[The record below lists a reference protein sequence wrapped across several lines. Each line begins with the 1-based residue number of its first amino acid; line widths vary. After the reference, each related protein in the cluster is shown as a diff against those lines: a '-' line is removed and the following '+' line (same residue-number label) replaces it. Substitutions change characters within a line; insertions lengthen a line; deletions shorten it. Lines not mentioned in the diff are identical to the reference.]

1 MKALFVTMVV
11 ASFAAVS
18 ALGQN
23 APARLVFRST
33 KGAVQ
38 SRPAIRAFAQDVQR
52 ELHYTLGFPFP
63 VADAPDI
70 GFEVGYARPFSFAT
84 GHRLFRLPSGKI
96 KAIVIVPDPDVPDL
110 EQFRFDIV
118 AAIFR
123 AELHSRAVRGTRPA
137 EPPPWFVRGL
147 AALTDPQERGRLFE
161 QAYGQWA
168 HARLDAAQW
177 LFRADS
183 RAATL
188 PAVASQL
195 AAWCA
200 ERPNRR
206 ERWSTLLDALASGDT
221 WSSALVARVFADT
234 DEPSA
239 LDDAVDI
246 WMAARDRRVFS
257 PGTTS
262 GGTLSR
268 MRLALVAF
276 PPEIDFDP
284 NSGFD
289 GRAFLPLSWYAQNPG
304 LPGVSKLLLGRAS
317 RFRRA
322 AIGRDT
328 EFQQL
333 CSLYADALEMAAH
346 KGWFHA
352 SAYWIAAED
361 LRADLETRIAAGET
375 LGADKSGVGV
385 EVGVGVER
393 K

>member
-1 MKALFVTMVV
+1 MKALPVAMV
-11 ASFAAVS
+11 AAIL
-18 ALGQN
+18 AAATATGQN

-33 KGAVQ
+33 KGAAP

-52 ELHYTLGFPFP
+52 ELHYSLGFPFP
-63 VADAPDI
+63 SSGAPDI
-70 GFEVGYARPFSFAT
+70 SFEIGYARPFSLAT

-96 KAIVIVPDPDVPDL
+96 KAAVIVPNPDIDDL
-110 EQFRFDIV
+110 EQFRFNIV

-123 AELHSRAVRGTRPA
+123 AELHSRAQRGTRPA
-137 EPPPWFVRGL
+137 EPPIWFVRGL
-147 AALTDPQERGRLFE
+147 AALTDPPARGRLFE

-188 PAVASQL
+188 PAIASQL
-195 AAWCA
+195 AGWCA

-206 ERWSTLLDALASGDT
+206 ERWSSLLEALAKGDE
-221 WSSALVARVFADT
+221 WSPALVARVFADA
-234 DEPSA
+234 DDLSA
-239 LDDAVDI
+239 LDDSFDI
-246 WMAARDRRVFS
+246 WMASRDRRVFS

-276 PPEIDFDP
+276 PSELGFDP

-289 GRAFLPLSWYAQNPG
+289 GKAYLPLSWYAQNPG

-317 RFRRA
+317 AFRRA

-333 CSLYADALEMAAH
+333 CSLYADALETAAR
-346 KGWFHA
+346 KGWFFA
-352 SAYWIAAED
+352 SAYWLAAED
-361 LRADLETRIAAGET
+361 LRADLEARVAAGET
-375 LGADKSGVGV
+375 LGAEK
-385 EVGVGVER
+385 R
-393 K
+393 

>member
-1 MKALFVTMVV
+1 MKRVSFLKGLSAAVAAALFAT
-11 ASFAAVS
+11 ATAR
-18 ALGQN
+18 GQN

-33 KGAVQ
+33 KGAAP
-38 SRPAIRAFAQDVQR
+38 SRPAIRAFAQGVQR

-63 VADAPDI
+63 AEGAPDVAVEI
-70 GFEVGYARPFSFAT
+70 GYARPFAFSA
-84 GHRLFRLPSGKI
+84 GHRLFRLPGGKI
-96 KAIVIVPDPDVPDL
+96 KATVVVPDPEVPDQ
-110 EQFRFDIV
+110 EQFRFALV

-123 AELHSRAVRGTRPA
+123 AELHSRAARGTRPG
-137 EPPPWFVRGL
+137 EPPEWFVRGL
-147 AALTDPQERGRLFE
+147 AALTVQKDRGSLFE

-200 ERPNRR
+200 ERSNRR
-206 ERWSTLLDALASGDT
+206 ERWSALLDALAKGEK
-221 WSSALVARVFADT
+221 WSPALVSRVFADS
-234 DEPSA
+234 DDQSA
-239 LDDAVDI
+239 LDGAFDA
-246 WMAARDRRVFS
+246 WMSARCRRVFS

-276 PPEIDFDP
+276 PSELGFDP
-284 NSGFD
+284 DSGFD
-289 GRAFLPLSWYAQNPG
+289 GKAFLPLSWYAQNPG

-317 RFRRA
+317 AFRRA
-322 AIGRDT
+322 AIGRDA

-333 CSLYADALEMAAH
+333 CSLYADALETAAR
-346 KGWFHA
+346 KGWFYA
-352 SAYWIAAED
+352 SAYWLAAED
-361 LRADLETRIAAGET
+361 LRADLEVRVAAGET
-375 LGADKSGVGV
+375 LGAEK
-385 EVGVGVER
+385 R
-393 K
+393 

>member
-1 MKALFVTMVV
+1 MKGMKALFVAIVA
-11 ASFAAVS
+11 ASFAVA
-18 ALGQN
+18 AMGQN
-23 APARLVFRST
+23 VPARLVFRST
-33 KGAVQ
+33 KGAAQ

-52 ELHYTLGFPFP
+52 ELHYSLGFPFP
-63 VADAPDI
+63 AAGAPDVA
-70 GFEVGYARPFSFAT
+70 FEIGYARPFSLAT

-96 KAIVIVPDPDVPDL
+96 KPMVIVPDPEVPDL
-110 EQFRFDIV
+110 EQLRFDIV

-123 AELHSRAVRGTRPA
+123 AELHSHAARGTRPA
-137 EPPPWFVRGL
+137 EPPLWFVRGL
-147 AALTDPQERGRLFE
+147 AALTDQRMRGRLFE

-206 ERWSTLLDALASGDT
+206 ERWSALLDALASGEE
-221 WSSALVARVFADT
+221 WSPALVARIFVDT
-234 DEPSA
+234 DDPPV
-239 LDDAVDI
+239 LDNAFDN

-262 GGTLSR
+262 GGTLAR

-276 PPEIDFDP
+276 PTELDFDP

-289 GRAFLPLSWYAQNPG
+289 GKAYLPLSWYAQNPG
-304 LPGVSKLLLGRAS
+304 LPGVSKFLLGRAS
-317 RFRRA
+317 AFRLA

-333 CSLYADALEMAAH
+333 CALYADALETAAR
-346 KGWFHA
+346 KGWFYA
-352 SAYWIAAED
+352 SAFWLAAED
-361 LRADLETRIAAGET
+361 MRADLEARVAAGET
-375 LGADKSGVGV
+375 LGAGKQ
-385 EVGVGVER
+385 
-393 K
+393 

>member
-1 MKALFVTMVV
+1 MNGMKALFVAMVAV
-11 ASFAAVS
+11 SFAVA

-23 APARLVFRST
+23 VPARLVFRST
-33 KGAVQ
+33 KGAAQ

-52 ELHYTLGFPFP
+52 EFHYGLGFPFP
-63 VADAPDI
+63 AAGAPDI
-70 GFEVGYARPFSFAT
+70 AFEIGYARPFSLAT
-84 GHRLFRLPSGKI
+84 GHRLFRLPPGRI
-96 KAIVIVPDPDVPDL
+96 KAAVIVPDPEVPDL

-123 AELHSRAVRGTRPA
+123 AELHSRAARDKRPT
-137 EPPPWFVRGL
+137 EPPLWFVRGL
-147 AALTDPQERGRLFE
+147 AALTDQRMRGRLFE

-183 RAATL
+183 HAAALT
-188 PAVASQL
+188 AVASQL

-206 ERWSTLLDALASGDT
+206 ERWSALLDALAKGEE
-221 WSSALVARVFADT
+221 WSPTLVARIFVDSDDSST
-234 DEPSA
+234 
-239 LDDAVDI
+239 LDKAFDI

-276 PPEIDFDP
+276 PTELDYDP

-289 GRAFLPLSWYAQNPG
+289 GKAFLPLSWYAKNPG
-304 LPGVSKLLLGRAS
+304 LPGVSKFLLGRAS
-317 RFRRA
+317 AFRLA

-328 EFQQL
+328 EFQKL
-333 CSLYADALEMAAH
+333 CSLYADALETAAR

-352 SAYWIAAED
+352 SAYWLAAED
-361 LRADLETRIAAGET
+361 LRADLEARVAAGET
-375 LGADKSGVGV
+375 LGAG
-385 EVGVGVER
+385 ER
-393 K
+393 